1 MCWLP
6 LMEQMHFSSPQTNW
20 SFLLKA
26 GKCKTSVEYTF
37 NRGRTFTLMD
47 WLTDQLSGCLTAD
60 DSQLV
65 NGSFF
70 FITLCSCIVLTFQN
84 VHHIGNFLLHDTMN
98 ICHWSLL
105 SLKCKTCHLLSLY
118 INYAFVSHVCF
129 LCTSYV
135 VTLVADGVRSVR
147 GFNFD
152 KAAASVLTSCVSIF
166 NKS

>member
-1 MCWLP
+1 
-6 LMEQMHFSSPQTNW
+6 MHFSSPQTNW

-26 GKCKTSVEYTF
+26 AKCKASVEYTF
-37 NRGRTFTLMD
+37 NRGRTYTLPD

-65 NGSFF
+65 NGSLFF
-70 FITLCSCIVLTFQN
+70 HHTVQLYIVLIFQN

-98 ICHWSLL
+98 ICHSSLL

-166 NKS
+166 NES